1 MKTSII
7 TIIAASQLLCCTF
20 VAAQDLQA
28 VSPTLPGSNV
38 QINPYPVSNTIEG
51 KLVTERSVYGEK
63 IITVQHHFDGF
74 GREVKSVSVGASP
87 TGRDI
92 VLERVYTCMGN
103 KDSILYLPSVPDSLG
118 NTLNAATRTR
128 RFYKELFG
136 NDPDANFPTVRTV
149 YDRSPL
155 NLVTATDAPGIN
167 HSYASATGHPTLI
180 NHRLN
185 LNSDITLY
193 ADANA
198 SSFYPESNAIFTKSS
213 DGVKKYEIRNDS
225 LLFFSGY
232 YPMSV
237 LTVKEVVQQTT
248 DSLTV
253 STLEYRDRE
262 GHLIAKEMRVNGQSQ
277 QFTYNVYNDFGRLCY
292 EIPSIQDKQI
302 TSPGTYYSPDQLA
315 DYCSFHG
322 YDSRGHEIITIM
334 PGRQRIL
341 GVYDQRG
348 RIVLTQDG
356 NQRTAGRWLYTKYDD
371 LDRPIETHLLI
382 LQQSW
387 EDLKRDFSDLSGTAL
402 HARISNITTAD
413 VLLSKN
419 RYGGYTDYELAD
431 YDSSKQYDDFRIPA
445 DLGFVAVANVV
456 STEDVYSDNTGLK
469 IYDKVAILPDV
480 HTDTTAY
487 VERAY
492 YYDKEGR
499 IVQLVER
506 NHLKGVNRLSY
517 RYDKAGNMLTNHSIY
532 KPGPTA
538 TADILITHKTYDNF
552 NRPLIEQTRFN
563 NGPIARISYVYDVLG
578 RVSKVIQGAGKIN
591 TTYKYGIRGS
601 LTEQQNELFR
611 MTLARDKPLLSGS
624 VKNYDGQISECSW
637 AYPDERYYSS
647 YSYRY
652 TPQGQLQDAKHYR
665 NGQLQIASYDE
676 TGMRYDD
683 NDNILSLKR
692 YGNGRIANDIRY
704 DYAGNRLV
712 STTDQGRTV
721 RYDYDM
727 NGNVA
732 YTSENACK
740 FQYNDLNLV
749 EQISRYGSVVARYKY
764 LADGTK
770 LEVSDRTGC
779 GYLYF
784 GSLIYSKRGDTYTP
798 ESVGVTGGRIVCT
811 STGSQ
816 VRYFIT
822 DYLGSV
828 RVVADQDGRALEKIN
843 YYPFGKRWDAADL
856 PISGNRY
863 LFNGKEWQATGD
875 VNLLDYGARMYDPN
889 LGRWFVQDPLYQMLN
904 PYSFCYS
911 NPVNFMD
918 PTGLWTQSPN
928 GVVTDNEEDIKQI
941 LNDIADGT
949 FDPKNYA
956 KSSFHYTL
964 NGELHWMPF
973 WLWYADQIGGGAGG
987 GGRDWIEV
995 AEDIADYLGIAGLS
1009 LTAIGPFTGPGVPYF
1024 MTTGSCLSLIS
1035 DGIYITTDLIK
1046 GKNGLATYRIVM
1058 TILFNAG
1065 PAGLIRYAPNNGKNL
1080 IQVTFAAHEAMVD
1093 EVANQVENK

>member
-1 MKTSII
+1 M
-7 TIIAASQLLCCTF
+7 
-20 VAAQDLQA
+20 
-28 VSPTLPGSNV
+28 LPQSEDCPADSLIHV
-38 QINPYPVSNTIEG
+38 H
-51 KLVTERSVYGEK
+51 ERILRYLFGHGDRRLFRLRRGTVYGWVMWFL
-63 IITVQHHFDGF
+63 IFDHGF
-74 GREVKSVSVGASP
+74 GK
-87 TGRDI
+87 
-92 VLERVYTCMGN
+92 GN
-103 KDSILYLPSVPDSLG
+103 PLNRILG

-843 YYPFGKRWDAADL
+843 YYPFGKRWEAAGQQLTD
-856 PISGNRY
+856 NRF